1 MITILLVSI
10 TGLVS
15 WQGFSRPALV
25 ERFLFDRERIVYQRE
40 WYRTITS
47 AFFHADWGH
56 LLFNLI
62 SFYSFAVGIERIYG
76 GAILFVIYFASIL
89 GGSALSFWLH
99 HGESYRALGASGG
112 VCGVIYAS
120 IFLLPGSSIYIFFIP
135 YPIPASVYAVLFL
148 VISIWGIKS
157 RMGNIGHDA
166 HLGGALVG
174 LLVTSLLYPRI
185 IQAQP
190 ILFATILIISIA
202 LMIWLLKY
210 RRTRRF

>member
-1 MITILLVSI
+1 MTVLITALTALI
-10 TGLVS
+10 S

-25 ERFLFDRERIVYQRE
+25 ERFLFDRERIVRQRE

-62 SFYSFAVGIERIYG
+62 SFYSFATGIERLYG

-190 ILFATILIISIA
+190 VLFATILIISIA

-210 RRTRRF
+210 RKTRRF

>member
-1 MITILLVSI
+1 MTVLITVLTALI
-10 TGLVS
+10 S

-25 ERFLFDRERIVYQRE
+25 ERYLFDRERIVRDGQ

-62 SFYSFAVGIERIYG
+62 SFYSFASGVERLYG
-76 GAILFVIYFASIL
+76 GGILLLIYLASIL

-99 HGESYRALGASGG
+99 RGESYRALGASGG

-135 YPIPASVYAVLFL
+135 YPIPASIYAVLFL
-148 VISIWGIKS
+148 VVSIWGIKS

-202 LMIWLLKY
+202 LMIWLL
-210 RRTRRF
+210 RHRNTRRF

>member
-1 MITILLVSI
+1 MTVLITVLTALI
-10 TGLVS
+10 S

-25 ERFLFDRERIVYQRE
+25 ERFLFDRERIVHQRE

-62 SFYSFAVGIERIYG
+62 SFYSFATGIERLYG

-190 ILFATILIISIA
+190 ILYATILIISIA